1 MFWNRSR
8 GTGRIGPIH
17 THLNAVHIQLEVTYT
32 MSMKAVVAVLLLP
45 VAFLTLSGQQRTSDT
60 GQNASPTNSDQQLQ
74 EPPVDAAPEPTDPVE
89 RALRATRNRL
99 QNSRNSLPSSAGGS
113 QRSDLPSARRSR
125 FDTQP
130 SGPPSGVFVDR
141 VFRPNT
147 RPEDFQLP
155 VSESNTIL
163 LGSLSKVQPY
173 LSEDGSSL
181 YTEYTVSV
189 EDVFKD
195 SASLFP
201 KKDSV
206 IALFRMGG
214 SLRLPSG
221 AVVRTDVHGLGDP
234 PVAGHRYVCFLHYD
248 ARGYWFRIDKLW
260 ELRNG
265 AAAPMDPF
273 DQALVQEG
281 SSQFTGMDEA
291 AFLNAVR
298 DEIGRASCRER
309 G

>member
-1 MFWNRSR
+1 VR
-8 GTGRIGPIH
+8 
-17 THLNAVHIQLEVTYT
+17 IQLEVAYT
-32 MSMKAVVAVLLLP
+32 MSMKALVALLLFP
-45 VAFLTLSGQQRTSDT
+45 VAFLTLSAQQRTSDT

-74 EPPVDAAPEPTDPVE
+74 EPPVDVAPEPTDPVE

-99 QNSRNSLPSSAGGS
+99 QNSRNPPPSSAGEGHS
-113 QRSDLPSARRSR
+113 STLPSARRSR

-130 SGPPSGVFVDR
+130 SGPPSDVIVDR
-141 VFRPNT
+141 APFRPGT
-147 RPEDFQLP
+147 RREDFQLP
-155 VSESNTIL
+155 VSESDTIL
-163 LGSLSKVQPY
+163 LGSVSKVQPY

-189 EDVFKD
+189 EEVFKD

-234 PVAGHRYVCFLHYD
+234 PVAGHRYVCFLRYD
-248 ARGYWFRIDKLW
+248 ALGYWFRIDKLW

-281 SSQFTGMDEA
+281 RSQFTGMDEA

-298 DEIGRASCRER
+298 DAVKRVGAPR
-309 G
+309 

>member
-1 MFWNRSR
+1 MR
-8 GTGRIGPIH
+8 T
-17 THLNAVHIQLEVTYT
+17 QLEVAYT
-32 MSMKAVVAVLLLP
+32 MSMKALVALLLFP
-45 VAFLTLSGQQRTSDT
+45 VAFLTLSAQQRTSDT

-74 EPPVDAAPEPTDPVE
+74 EPPVDVAPEPTDPVE

-99 QNSRNSLPSSAGGS
+99 QNSRNPPPSSAGEGHS
-113 QRSDLPSARRSR
+113 STLPSARRSR

-130 SGPPSGVFVDR
+130 SGPPSDVIVDR
-141 VFRPNT
+141 APFRPGT
-147 RPEDFQLP
+147 RREDFQLP
-155 VSESNTIL
+155 VSESDTIL
-163 LGSLSKVQPY
+163 LGSVSKVQPY
-173 LSEDGSSL
+173 LSEDGTNL

-248 ARGYWFRIDKLW
+248 ARG
-260 ELRNG
+260 
-265 AAAPMDPF
+265 
-273 DQALVQEG
+273 
-281 SSQFTGMDEA
+281 
-291 AFLNAVR
+291 
-298 DEIGRASCRER
+298 
-309 G
+309 

>member
-17 THLNAVHIQLEVTYT
+17 THLNSERVQLEVAYT

-130 SGPPSGVFVDR
+130 SGPPSDVIVDR
-141 VFRPNT
+141 APFRPGT
-147 RPEDFQLP
+147 RREDFQLP
-155 VSESNTIL
+155 VSESDTIL
-163 LGSLSKVQPY
+163 LGSVSKVQPY
-173 LSEDGSSL
+173 LSEDGTNL

-189 EDVFKD
+189 EEVFKD
-195 SASLFP
+195 SRS
-201 KKDSV
+201 
-206 IALFRMGG
+206 
-214 SLRLPSG
+214 
-221 AVVRTDVHGLGDP
+221 
-234 PVAGHRYVCFLHYD
+234 
-248 ARGYWFRIDKLW
+248 
-260 ELRNG
+260 E
-265 AAAPMDPF
+265 
-273 DQALVQEG
+273 
-281 SSQFTGMDEA
+281 
-291 AFLNAVR
+291 
-298 DEIGRASCRER
+298 ER
-309 G
+309 RVGKEC

>member
-1 MFWNRSR
+1 MNRPD
-8 GTGRIGPIH
+8 TP
-17 THLNAVHIQLEVTYT
+17 HLNAERVQLEVAYT

-45 VAFLTLSGQQRTSDT
+45 VAFLTLSGQQRTSDS
-60 GQNASPTNSDQQLQ
+60 GQNASPTNSNQQLQ
-74 EPPVDAAPEPTDPVE
+74 EPPVDVAPEPTDPVE
-89 RALRATRNRL
+89 RALRATRNRF

-125 FDTQP
+125 LGSQP
-130 SGPPSGVFVDR
+130 SGPPSVVFVDR
-141 VFRPNT
+141 MPFPPNT
-147 RPEDFQLP
+147 RREDFQLP
-155 VSESNTIL
+155 VSESDTIL
-163 LGSLSKVQPY
+163 LGSVSKVQPY
-173 LSEDGSSL
+173 LSEDGTNL

-189 EDVFKD
+189 EEVFKD

-234 PVAGHRYVCFLHYD
+234 PVPGHRYVAFLHYD

-260 ELRNG
+260 ELKNG
-265 AAAPMDPF
+265 VAAPMDPI
-273 DQALVQEG
+273 DQALAQEG
-281 SSQFTGMDEA
+281 ISQFTGMAEA
-291 AFLNAVR
+291 DFLNAVR
-298 DEIGRASCRER
+298 DAVKRVGAQ
-309 G
+309 